1 MYRNQIKNDL
11 VLPYLRF
18 DNFFKYHSRFPKKN
32 ARARAKNG
40 SPDILAKVN
49 FY

>member
-18 DNFFKYHSRFPKKN
+18 DNFFKYHSRFPKKMPERGLKME
-32 ARARAKNG
+32 AQ
-40 SPDILAKVN
+40 I
-49 FY
+49 F

>member
-1 MYRNQIKNDL
+1 MYRNQIKDNL

-18 DNFFKYHSRFPKKN
+18 DKLFEYHSRFPKN